1 MGLCRRR
8 GSFRVHHP
16 VGVPHMGEGSWAAL
30 PSRLG
35 SPGSCGKAFGFLTAA
50 CARNHRAKLQV
61 RCGEP
66 GRARCQRGLKQP
78 PSPWLLGNREHPQ
91 PHVPQGGQGSIQKH
105 SLSPCTHFL
114 LQAPGDARRGGGG
127 REQGAELCFPSRIV
141 FQTPLPSP
149 GSRVCSCVG
158 RMFPRQEAILET
170 VVGTCC
176 SMHHGRDSWGGS
188 GIRTNGVRQSKKQ
201 GSSPRDTETYPQ
213 ALAFSLVRLEPGEI
227 RAPWAGSEQTCLTG
241 KGVTSGES
249 RGVAPRLCQAG
260 SHWHNWKGDSC
271 AWLPDGKQA
280 PCCRGSAAA
289 GVRRRSGAGGCG
301 SRCQPGDDGYPQRC
315 GDSGVGPCHRS
326 APGSSLRWL
335 WAAVQLREAL
345 LRVVSPALSCCQ
357 QTCEI

>member
-1 MGLCRRR
+1 
-8 GSFRVHHP
+8 
-16 VGVPHMGEGSWAAL
+16 
-30 PSRLG
+30 
-35 SPGSCGKAFGFLTAA
+35 
-50 CARNHRAKLQV
+50 
-61 RCGEP
+61 
-66 GRARCQRGLKQP
+66 
-78 PSPWLLGNREHPQ
+78 
-91 PHVPQGGQGSIQKH
+91 
-105 SLSPCTHFL
+105 
-114 LQAPGDARRGGGG
+114 
-127 REQGAELCFPSRIV
+127 
-141 FQTPLPSP
+141 
-149 GSRVCSCVG
+149 
-158 RMFPRQEAILET
+158 
-170 VVGTCC
+170 
-176 SMHHGRDSWGGS
+176 MHHERDSWGGS
-188 GIRTNGVRQSKKQ
+188 GMSGVRRSKKQ
-201 GSSPRDTETYPQ
+201 VSSPRDTETYPQ

-280 PCCRGSAAA
+280 PCCQGSAAA

-315 GDSGVGPCHRS
+315 GDSGVGSCHRS
-326 APGSSLRWL
+326 APGSSLQWL